1 MISWSTNP
9 AAANSQTVPKMSG
22 QLAGRVWRQSRRL
35 SHLQPL
41 GLSTSLACS
50 SEARR
55 WFQPVSCYNSTNGAA
70 TTSTSSSSNPQDAV
84 GYQQPASSSGP
95 ATATTATSARE
106 APQRH
111 ISATKGYG
119 SHPPPRRGSV
129 PLWTDDPIPPLP
141 RLPVQRRIFCN
152 RALNMKQ
159 IKAIG
164 YDMDYTLA
172 QYKPDTFEGLAH
184 KETVSKLI
192 EVFRYPEELRRL
204 DFQWDYMT
212 KGLIIDK
219 ERGSM
224 LKVDRHNYVKVAYHG
239 FKELPAEVRK
249 TVYNGHHSS
258 GAAGAGVFDEA
269 GGYAMVDTLF
279 SLAEAYLYMQL
290 VEMKDQDRHD
300 VLRRKSYKDLYRDLR
315 TAVDMCHRDGSLKRA
330 VAANPEQFIHRDEH
344 LVHVLETHRA
354 SGRAVFLA
362 TNSLFDYTNV
372 VMNFLISGK
381 TGSQKT
387 SDWLQY
393 FDVVM
398 VGCAKP
404 SFFQHRAPLFSVD
417 VNTGMLKNTDNGAPI
432 IPIDEQDM
440 AVESTAATALM
451 QQPTTSGSGS
461 GSATNGTGTAAGAG
475 ASSRVGLGVGGG
487 GGNVFQGGWYMDLH
501 KMLGVTEGSQVLY
514 VGDHIYGDIVKS
526 KKDIGWRTML
536 VVPEL
541 ELELDKLARS
551 TKMQEE
557 LRQLRQL
564 RDEYDDRIQRLRWS
578 IRGGPGPGAGG
589 AEDLVYSDALQ
600 LLEAAEA
607 DRAQLKA
614 RHSALLRS
622 HHRQFHPIWGQL
634 MKTGHQNSRFAHQI
648 ERYACLYT
656 SHINNLAFISPE
668 KSFMGRMDLMAHE
681 WDTDGDAA
689 AAAMGAAGN

>member
-1 MISWSTNP
+1 MKIQSHLELSSSLALNPYVESIVSNWVINAPGSPNHDVRTRTRQYTHAHTRAYKNRPNPCLVLSSQVLNPPVSHFLFSAPPPKTRSVLRSVSSTFGTLLP
-9 AAANSQTVPKMSG
+9 WQ
-22 QLAGRVWRQSRRL
+22 QLHSCVVRL
-35 SHLQPL
+35 SPQ
-41 GLSTSLACS
+41 
-50 SEARR
+50 
-55 WFQPVSCYNSTNGAA
+55 
-70 TTSTSSSSNPQDAV
+70 NPHTP
-84 GYQQPASSSGP
+84 PANTPS
-95 ATATTATSARE
+95 
-106 APQRH
+106 Q
-111 ISATKGYG
+111 GYG

-184 KETVSKLI
+184 KETVSKLV

-219 ERGSM
+219 SQPN
-224 LKVDRHNYVKVAYHG
+224 LVSLPLPLNLQSFQVAYHG
-239 FKELPAEVRK
+239 FQELPVDS
-249 TVYNGHHSS
+249 VYNGHHSS

-269 GGYAMVDTLF
+269 GGYGMVDTLF

-290 VEMKDQDRHD
+290 VEM
-300 VLRRKSYKDLYRDLR
+300 KDLYRDLR

-330 VAANPEQFIHRDEH
+330 VAANPEKFIHRDEH

-372 VMNFLISGK
+372 VMNFLISGR
-381 TGSQKT
+381 TGACVCPQKT
-387 SDWLQY
+387 CEWLQY

-417 VNTGMLKNTDNGAPI
+417 VNTGREGRGESPI
-432 IPIDEQDM
+432 RG
-440 AVESTAATALM
+440 SSS
-451 QQPTTSGSGS
+451 SGG
-461 GSATNGTGTAAGAG
+461 G
-475 ASSRVGLGVGGG
+475 GGG
-487 GGNVFQGGWYMDLH
+487 GGNVFQGGWYLDLH

-541 ELELDKLARS
+541 ELELEKLGRS
-551 TKMQEE
+551 MKMQEE

-564 RDEYDDRIQRLRWS
+564 RDEYDDRIQRLKWS
-578 IRGGPGPGAGG
+578 IRCSSSRQGAPGASRGG
-589 AEDLVYSDALQ
+589 EDGSAEAQ
-600 LLEAAEA
+600 A
-607 DRAQLKA
+607 DRAQLKS
-614 RHSALLRS
+614 RHSALLRA

-681 WDTDGDAA
+681 WEDEEAV
-689 AAAMGAAGN
+689 MGGLGVSGVGVGVGVGGSKSKGGQAREPGR